1 MVLEILFN
9 LTILDSNRDD
19 PLILL
24 ATGFL
29 NDSFL
34 SYVTCH
40 PVQSIMNIK
49 GIKHLVD
56 LLRKLSTLSTEEN
69 EEKEERISRWQSLP
83 SATSLVEAG
92 IIFKRGASRSILD
105 VKFIDG
111 VLEIPPL
118 PIHKTTETIFRNLIN
133 YEQCHP
139 KCEARVT
146 SYVVLLDS
154 LIDTANDMNILYE
167 NHIINHKLNPQDSSQ
182 FFNKLYNGTYVNHYY
197 YKNLSQQ
204 VNDFCRC
211 RFPRW
216 SAVLV
221 RNYFNTPWSVLS
233 ALATTI
239 LLIMTFLQTMYDI
252 KK

>member
-1 MVLEILFN
+1 
-9 LTILDSNRDD
+9 
-19 PLILL
+19 
-24 ATGFL
+24 
-29 NDSFL
+29 
-34 SYVTCH
+34 
-40 PVQSIMNIK
+40 MNIK

-118 PIHKTTETIFRNLIN
+118 PIHETTETIFRNLIS
-133 YEQCHP
+133 YEQYHP

-154 LIDTANDMNILYE
+154 LIDTANDINILYE
-167 NHIINHKLNPQDSSQ
+167 NHIIDHKLNPQDSAQ

-197 YKNLSQQ
+197 YNNLSQQ

-216 SAVLV
+216 RAVLV

-233 ALATTI
+233 ALATII
-239 LLIMTFLQTMYDI
+239 LLIMTCLQTLYCI